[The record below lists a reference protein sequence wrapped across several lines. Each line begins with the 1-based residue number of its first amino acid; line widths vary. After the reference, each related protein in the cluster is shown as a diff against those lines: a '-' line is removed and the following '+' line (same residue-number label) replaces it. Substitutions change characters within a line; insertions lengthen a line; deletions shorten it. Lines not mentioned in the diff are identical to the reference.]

1 MRTLTRLALLLLVLL
16 PARLLGQATPEGEYP
31 GLETGK
37 MWTFDNPPKE
47 YWAQRYQFTPSG
59 DWMNHVQL
67 SALRY
72 GNAAAGGG
80 SRNALLATLARA
92 VDVLPAPAALRSA
105 GPVA

>member
-1 MRTLTRLALLLLVLL
+1 VLFGVFAWRRHRDDRARALWNDACSRLARAGL
-16 PARLLGQATPEGEYP
+16 PRQPHEGPLAYAARASARWPEFSIAFAAIAESY
-31 GLETGK
+31 
-37 MWTFDNPPKE
+37 
-47 YWAQRYQFTPSG
+47 A
-59 DWMNHVQL
+59 
-67 SALRY
+67 ALRY